1 MFSVEGK
8 VVVVTGAASGF
19 GEAVSRTLTEVGARV
34 VASDINEQG
43 LVERHPDLLTMRCD
57 VSVAS
62 DCQALI
68 EAAVAEYGRLDGVV
82 NNAGIAGNGDVVECS
97 EEVWDRT
104 IDVNLKGMFLVSKYA
119 VPELR
124 KAGGGAI
131 VNIASIGGFW
141 GEPGI
146 VPYNAAKG
154 GVIGLTR
161 AMAMDHAPENIRVN
175 TICPGYHETGMPL
188 AYFEDQPNPEMM
200 RQQVA
205 DIIASRRM
213 GRPEELAAT
222 VVFLLSDANHYMQG
236 SVLITDGGVTAG
248 YPWHQLTD

>member
-8 VVVVTGAASGF
+8 AIVVTGAASGL
-19 GEAVSRTLTEVGARV
+19 GDAISRALVEAGANV
-34 VASDINEQG
+34 VASDINEAG
-43 LVERHPDLLTMRCD
+43 LAERHPDIPTVVCD
-57 VSVAS
+57 VSKS
-62 DCQALI
+62 NDCKALI
-68 EAAVAEYGRLDGVV
+68 EAAVEEYGRLDGVV
-82 NNAGIAGNGDVVECS
+82 NNAGIAGNGDVVTCS
-97 EEVWDRT
+97 EEEWDRT
-104 IDVNLKGMFLVSKYA
+104 IDVNLKGMFLVSKHA

-188 AYFEDQPNPEMM
+188 AYFADQPNPEMM

-205 DIIASRRM
+205 DLIAARRM
-213 GRPEELAAT
+213 GAPEELANT

-236 SVLITDGGVTAG
+236 SVLISDGGVTAG